1 MYVSNGGSE
10 LSLRIC
16 KCSQY
21 NSDVYDNHIIKVFWI
36 EAWNVLLTENS
47 FVFFLYLGNVGRV
60 ALEDIMY

>member
-1 MYVSNGGSE
+1 MYVNNGGSE
-10 LSLRIC
+10 LSSHIC
-16 KCSQY
+16 KCSHY

-47 FVFFLYLGNVGRV
+47 SVFFLCSGNVGQV

>member
-1 MYVSNGGSE
+1 MNNGGCE
-10 LSLRIC
+10 LSLNIC

-36 EAWNVLLTENS
+36 EAWNVLLTES
-47 FVFFLYLGNVGRV
+47 SSVFFLYFGNVGRV